1 VKKFKKYLALSG
13 LVLSGWAFGQPA
25 NDDCFDAERLCPGT
39 VLSGTTVDA
48 TTNSASDD
56 NFCFVPSSTVWY
68 KFTTN
73 SSGGL
78 VTIHFTNLVFDPA
91 PAKGQSLQ
99 SLMYQVTSE
108 CDKLTYTPFTL
119 CGDGGTDYDIT
130 SAVACAANTTYWV
143 VVNGTTSGA
152 GVTEHADATFDIGI
166 SGPGIDA
173 TFPTVSISILDD
185 SFCQGVDEPVD
196 RTISACGDTVL
207 MDWYV
212 DGSLFLS
219 TTVDSFSTTML
230 TDTSDVYLI
239 VHCDAI
245 CNLSDTSN
253 TITINVTPIAADAGP
268 DKFIEEGESVTI
280 DGSGSGTPVW
290 TPDTWLSP
298 PDSFTPVAIPPDDVT
313 YFLTV
318 TNGPCTATD
327 EMNIF
332 VGSVIVVYSC
342 FTPNSDGTN
351 DKWSIVNSAQFP
363 NMEVNVYD
371 RSGQKVFNANS
382 YDTSDKWWDGTN
394 KNGQPLPASA
404 YYYVIDLKD
413 PDAEQQVYKG
423 MVTII
428 R

>member
-1 VKKFKKYLALSG
+1 MVLA
-13 LVLSGWAFGQPA
+13 GWTFGQPS

-39 VLSGTTVDA
+39 TLTGTTVAA
-48 TTNSASDD
+48 TVNTSSDD

-73 SSGGL
+73 STGGL
-78 VTIHFTNLVFDPA
+78 VTVHFTNLAFDPA
-91 PAKGQSLQ
+91 PTKGQSLL

-108 CDKLTYTPFTL
+108 CDKFTYTPFSF

-152 GVTEHADATFDIGI
+152 GVTDHADATFDVGV

-173 TFPTVSISILDD
+173 TFPTVDISILDD
-185 SFCQGVDEPVD
+185 SFCQGVDEPVTRIIAACSD
-196 RTISACGDTVL
+196 TIL
-207 MDWYV
+207 LDWYV
-212 DGSLFLS
+212 DGFLFLS

-230 TDTSDVYLI
+230 TDPSDVYLI

-245 CNLSDTSN
+245 CNLSDTSD

-268 DKFIEEGESVTI
+268 DKYIEEGESVVI
-280 DGSGSGTPVW
+280 EGSGSGDPLW
-290 TPDTWLSP
+290 IPATWLSSAS
-298 PDSFTPVAIPPDDVT
+298 SFTPLASPPADQQ
-313 YFLTV
+313 YFLEV

-332 VGSVIVVYSC
+332 VGTVIVVHSC
-342 FTPNSDGTN
+342 FTPNGDGTN
-351 DKWSIVNSAQFP
+351 DKWTIKNSSQFP

-394 KNGQPLPASA
+394 KNGQPLPTSA
-404 YYYVIDLKD
+404 YYYVIDLKNSG
-413 PDAEQQVYKG
+413 AEESIYKG
-423 MVTII
+423 VVTII